1 MKREPKTKSVNNFL
15 RFSGLGM
22 QMGITIA
29 IFAAIGHW
37 LDQKMQTNQPYW
49 TAGLALV
56 GVLGSIISLIR
67 QLPKE

>member
-15 RFSGLGM
+15 KFSGLGM
-22 QMGITIA
+22 QMGLTIA
-29 IFAAIGHW
+29 IFAGIGHW
-37 LDQKMQTNQPYW
+37 IDQKTGTKQPYW
-49 TAGLALV
+49 TAGLALA